1 MIRGIAFLSKKQNR
15 ATEINSGNIEY
26 LNSKKM
32 PTNIKPSTIKNLK
45 EHLSK
50 NKIVCSR
57 NHFLDI

>member
-1 MIRGIAFLSKKQNR
+1 MSFCQKKKNR

-26 LNSKKM
+26 LNSEKI

-50 NKIVCSR
+50 NKIVCCG
-57 NHFLDI
+57 NHFSDI